1 MGYDMGP
8 PPLPFDRN
16 KDSPDPPESS
26 KKPAT
31 PIVWTPE
38 NSFDPPFPP
47 VEESPWY
54 KERAAKAE
62 AAKIKAA
69 KRQTARDEVIREQVA
84 KRQAAKRQAAREEAD
99 REQAA
104 KEEAAKK

>member
-1 MGYDMGP
+1 MPSDMGP
-8 PPLPFDRN
+8 PPRPFNRD
-16 KDSPDPPESS
+16 KSETTDLPESS
-26 KKPAT
+26 KKPET

-54 KERAAKAE
+54 KERAAK
-62 AAKIKAA
+62 I
-69 KRQTARDEVIREQVA
+69 
-84 KRQAAKRQAAREEAD
+84 QAAKRQAAREEVA

-104 KEEAAKK
+104 KQKAAREKDAKK